1 MNMGF
6 ILPPGFALMV
16 TANDRGTAVQLPDI
30 QPRLTA
36 YAAAMRSA
44 LGLSEEP
51 T

>member
-1 MNMGF
+1 MM
-6 ILPPGFALMV
+6 ALAGLFV
-16 TANDRGTAVQLPDI
+16 STAVQLPDI